1 VAYFS
6 KHDLKSC
13 RVLVFSHLQYLLRAS
28 GVRHHRTGRQ
38 WNIYPTYDFCAPIL
52 DSIENVTI
60 ALRTNEYRD
69 RNVQYEWMQDA
80 LGLRKVHIWDFSVR
94 TPVLL
99 RFSTYYSRDCF
110 PSNYILPEYD
120 HQLPPLFIYSIHL
133 L

>member
-1 VAYFS
+1 MQSHSVSAYFS
-6 KHDLKSC
+6 KHALKC
-13 RVLVFSHLQYLLRAS
+13 RRILVFSNLQYLLRVS
-28 GVRHHRTGRQ
+28 GVRHHRIGRQ

-80 LGLRKVHIWDFSVR
+80 LGLRKVHFGDFSVR

-99 RFSTYYSRDCF
+99 RFS
-110 PSNYILPEYD
+110 
-120 HQLPPLFIYSIHL
+120 L